1 MLFEFR
7 FADGGRFA
15 GAGAVLTCRPVP
27 AKQCP
32 VGGLETVL
40 PKADAIAT
48 CLRARD
54 FV

>member
-1 MLFEFR
+1 MLLEFR
-7 FADGGRFA
+7 FADGGRF
-15 GAGAVLTCRPVP
+15 AGAVLTCRPVP

-48 CLRARD
+48 CLRT
-54 FV
+54 